1 MSNKPISKAAVLGA
15 ESQIP
20 REYTIPKSKC
30 PPDVLQEAVT
40 YQDNIDTINIHD
52 PDEQAMREEQI
63 RMLKEGKIEPSKV
76 NRKDYGFNETW
87 KMKYASWTHKN
98 TGAELV
104 NKKVLQEF
112 VEAHPYMYSVRQLV
126 RESNPGKVDSVYN
139 NIMNDKLTRHI
150 PVKVIKRMAELL
162 GLSDWLILVDIEK
175 SRGSKTARFK
185 IEKVYVTKLK
195 EIEKRVRAKNKDFFK
210 ERDES

>member
-1 MSNKPISKAAVLGA
+1 MSKKPISKAAVLGA
-15 ESQIP
+15 KSDTP
-20 REYTIPKSKC
+20 RDYTIPKSSC
-30 PPDVLQEAVT
+30 PTDILQQAIT

-63 RMLKEGKIEPSKV
+63 RMLKEGKMEPKKANSK
-76 NRKDYGFNETW
+76 KYGFDETW
-87 KMKYASWTHKN
+87 QMKYASWTHRN

-104 NKKVLQEF
+104 NKKVLQELLK
-112 VEAHPYMYSVRQLV
+112 AHPYLYSVRQLV
-126 RESNPGKVDSVYN
+126 RESKPEKASSVYN

-150 PVKVIKRMAELL
+150 PVKVIKRMAKLL

-195 EIEKRVRAKNKDFFK
+195 EIEKRVRAENKDFFK